1 MLYVW
6 SFLLILLN
14 ACWLVLVVFSLPG
27 NWLIV
32 ISAFLF
38 AWWRWE
44 DGVFSIY
51 TLIAIVGLAVVGELV
66 EFFASMVGAKKM
78 GASWAG
84 SIAAIA
90 GAISGAIVG
99 TFLIPVP
106 FFGTLL
112 GACIGAGLCA
122 WGLEVVRGR
131 KMGESVR
138 YGVGAGLGRFV
149 GTSTKVILGIF
160 IWLIVAVAAFWP

>member
-1 MLYVW
+1 
-6 SFLLILLN
+6 
-14 ACWLVLVVFSLPG
+14 
-27 NWLIV
+27 
-32 ISAFLF
+32 
-38 AWWRWE
+38 
-44 DGVFSIY
+44 
-51 TLIAIVGLAVVGELV
+51 
-66 EFFASMVGAKKM
+66 M